1 MRPMP
6 WWGWIVVGVALLA
19 GELVADAQFYLV
31 FLGAA
36 AVLTGLFTV
45 AGVTGGVAVQ
55 WSAFGALA
63 VVLLVG
69 FRRRLYG
76 RLRGTTPP
84 GHETIVG
91 ETAVVQ
97 EAIAPGAIGRAE
109 LRGTS
114 WTARNVGGEALAAGQ
129 RAQVTRLEGLVLD
142 LRRAE

>member
-1 MRPMP
+1 MP
-6 WWGWIVVGVALLA
+6 WWGWIVVGVVLLA
-19 GELVADAQFYLV
+19 GELVANAQFYLV

-36 AVLTGLFTV
+36 AVLTGLLTV
-45 AGVTGGVAVQ
+45 ARITASVAMQ
-55 WSAFGALA
+55 WAAFGVLA

-76 RLRGTTPP
+76 HLRGTNPP

-97 EAIAPGAIGRAE
+97 EAIAPGALGRAE

-114 WTARNVGGEALAAGQ
+114 WTARNVGSEALAAGQ
-129 RAQVTRLEGLVLD
+129 RAQVMRLEGLVLD
-142 LRRAE
+142 LRRGE

>member
-1 MRPMP
+1 MP
-6 WWGWIVVGVALLA
+6 WWGWIVVGVVLLA
-19 GELVADAQFYLV
+19 GELVANAQFYLV

-36 AVLTGLFTV
+36 AVLTGLLT
-45 AGVTGGVAVQ
+45 VTGVLGAVASQ
-55 WSAFGALA
+55 WAAFGVIS
-63 VVLLVG
+63 VVLLQG

-76 RLRGTTPP
+76 HLRGTNPP

-91 ETAVVQ
+91 ETAVVE

-114 WTARNVGGEALAAGQ
+114 WTARNVGGEALGAGQ
-129 RAQVTRLEGLVLD
+129 RAEVVRLEGLVID

>member
-1 MRPMP
+1 MP
-6 WWGWIVVGVALLA
+6 WWGWIVVGVVLLA

-36 AVLTGLFTV
+36 AVLVGLLTV
-45 AGVTGGVAVQ
+45 AGLAGGVAVQ
-55 WSAFGALA
+55 WATYGVLA

-76 RLRGTTPP
+76 HLRGTNPP

-97 EAIAPGAIGRAE
+97 ESIAPGAIGRAE

-114 WTARNVGGEALAAGQ
+114 WTARNVGGEALAAGE
-129 RAQVTRLEGLVLD
+129 RAKVTRLEGLVLD
-142 LRRAE
+142 LRRPE